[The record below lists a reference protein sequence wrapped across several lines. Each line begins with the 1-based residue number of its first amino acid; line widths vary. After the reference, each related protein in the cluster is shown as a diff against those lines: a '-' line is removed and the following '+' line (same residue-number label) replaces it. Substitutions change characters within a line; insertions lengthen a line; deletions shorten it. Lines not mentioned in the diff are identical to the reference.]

1 MGTLADRS
9 VGPYGQALMPR
20 RDVSHDSPV
29 LLTDG
34 DRVRLAGTN
43 AAQLLVIGN
52 EADVDQ
58 AFADYRAGRLG

>member
-1 MGTLADRS
+1 
-9 VGPYGQALMPR
+9 MPR